1 MKKQIWKKPGT
12 YVFVIGVCIVILL
25 LEWLVISI
33 LDAMQMGEYVNDDI
47 AEGLI
52 FFVCIPGILIG
63 ITGAIIFTFRKK

>member
-12 YVFVIGVCIVILL
+12 YLLVIGVCIVILL

-33 LDAMQMGEYVNDDI
+33 LDAMQMGEYVNDNI